1 VIHLTEMSELA
12 EEVVELVGRLG
23 GKVCDVL
30 VADAR
35 LATAEVEK
43 GSVKQASYMA
53 DPGIAIRVF
62 ENGSSGFAYCTNQG
76 AAEVNEAAELAVSMA
91 RAGTPDA
98 DFKALPSPS
107 TPVVVDGLYDP
118 KVAALRP
125 EEAVD
130 LLLSLVD
137 EASADE
143 RMSSVNAG
151 LTVSTGEVAL
161 ANSNGLVASQRMTS
175 FDVFAEA
182 VARSGGVMFSGMDYA
197 SSRKLDPDAPLK
209 VGSSARE
216 HALKGLT
223 HKKMQTGDY
232 PVILDPL
239 AAGYILSA
247 AVGSGANAESVQR
260 RRSYLAGRLGS
271 TVGSEVLSIYDDPT
285 LEWAIGST
293 SFDGEGVAPM
303 RKAVIEDGKL
313 RTYLHD
319 SYTAGKDSVE
329 STGNS
334 SRGGAIWSY
343 RHPPGI
349 SSANLVVRKGDVS
362 LDEMVEDCGRGV
374 YLRVT
379 FDSPNLATGEF
390 SCLIMEGY
398 AIENGEVGPAIR
410 QSTMGIG
417 LLDMFSKID
426 LMGSCPRNAFGVE
439 TPAMRISSARI
450 GGSG

>member
-1 VIHLTEMSELA
+1 
-12 EEVVELVGRLG
+12 
-23 GKVCDVL
+23 
-30 VADAR
+30 
-35 LATAEVEK
+35 
-43 GSVKQASYMA
+43 
-53 DPGIAIRVF
+53 
-62 ENGSSGFAYCTNQG
+62 
-76 AAEVNEAAELAVSMA
+76 
-91 RAGTPDA
+91 
-98 DFKALPSPS
+98 
-107 TPVVVDGLYDP
+107 
-118 KVAALRP
+118 
-125 EEAVD
+125 
-130 LLLSLVD
+130 
-137 EASADE
+137 
-143 RMSSVNAG
+143 
-151 LTVSTGEVAL
+151 
-161 ANSNGLVASQRMTS
+161 
-175 FDVFAEA
+175 
-182 VARSGGVMFSGMDYA
+182 
-197 SSRKLDPDAPLK
+197 
-209 VGSSARE
+209 
-216 HALKGLT
+216 
-223 HKKMQTGDY
+223 
-232 PVILDPL
+232 L

-247 AVGSGANAESVQR
+247 AVGSGANAENVQR
-260 RRSYLAGRLGS
+260 RRSYLAGRLG
-271 TVGSEVLSIYDDPT
+271 TPVGSEVLSIYDDPT

-303 RKAVIEDGKL
+303 RKAVIEDGEL

-319 SYTAGKDSVE
+319 SYTAGKDSIE

-349 SSANLVVRKGDVS
+349 SSSNLVVRKGDAS
-362 LDEMVEDCGRGV
+362 LDEMVEDCRRGV

-439 TPAMRISSARI
+439 TPAMRVSSARI